1 MFRVLTFLITVPLS
15 LFVLLFA
22 VSNTQEMTVSLL
34 ILDQSMSLP
43 VYVAVL
49 GLMALGFLAGGV
61 LVWLNL
67 YGYRIKY
74 WRLSRQQPKLEAEI
88 ERLKGA
94 LEEKEAMLN
103 KIPRPYAPLP
113 ATDKADH
120 HHHRLHYY
128 DD

>member
-22 VSNTQEMTVSLL
+22 VSNTQDITVSLL
-34 ILDQSMSLP
+34 FVDYSITLP
-43 VYVAVL
+43 AYIIIL
-49 GLMALGFLAGGV
+49 GLMALGFLAGCV

-74 WRLSRQQPKLEAEI
+74 WRASRHQPKLEAEI

-94 LEEKEAMLN
+94 LEEKEAALN
-103 KIPRPYAPLP
+103 KLPRPYAPMP
-113 ATDKADH
+113 ASDKTDN
-120 HHHRLHYY
+120 RLSFY